1 MDPKEIVTALKSLMY
16 EIQERL
22 SGKLEE
28 DDWNP
33 DYLVGVSL
41 SIAEMRVIKRTLSK
55 GRIL

>member
-1 MDPKEIVTALKSLMY
+1 MDSKEIVTALKPLMY

-41 SIAEMRVIKRTLSK
+41 SLQR
-55 GRIL
+55 